1 MSSPQQNTDYEKIFD
16 GSSFVKDKERI
27 SKNLDTLIDANV
39 LQDKDDIVKIIS
51 RDIKEQHRLRR
62 TRKVELEKLKNTH
75 HRLGT
80 KGKYYE
86 EQADYYERYITDC
99 LAKQT
104 AVKEGKRKR
113 SLRTS
118 FRSKSTSTS
127 VKYSAEELKKKKI
140 LISIT
145 ENIDNWKRL
154 QFIITPTENVG
165 QWTVTATYMG
175 VTVLTT
181 RLILQDLLQKQ
192 YEGVSVTLLD
202 EKAKVNINL
211 LLHLL
216 NKKFH
221 SSSLTKS

>member
-1 MSSPQQNTDYEKIFD
+1 MKHF
-16 GSSFVKDKERI
+16 F
-27 SKNLDTLIDANV
+27 
-39 LQDKDDIVKIIS
+39 
-51 RDIKEQHRLRR
+51 
-62 TRKVELEKLKNTH
+62 
-75 HRLGT
+75 
-80 KGKYYE
+80 
-86 EQADYYERYITDC
+86 
-99 LAKQT
+99 
-104 AVKEGKRKR
+104 
-113 SLRTS
+113 
-118 FRSKSTSTS
+118 
-127 VKYSAEELKKKKI
+127 
-140 LISIT
+140 
-145 ENIDNWKRL
+145 